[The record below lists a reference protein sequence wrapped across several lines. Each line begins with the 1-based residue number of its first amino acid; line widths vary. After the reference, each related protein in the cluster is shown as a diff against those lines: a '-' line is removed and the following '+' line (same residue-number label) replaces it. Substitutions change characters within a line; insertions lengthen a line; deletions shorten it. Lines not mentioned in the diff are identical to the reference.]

1 MAVIS
6 RTSIV
11 RAAGVFITSTV
22 VFAALIVIASGLG
35 FSDQAERFLPTVER
49 ALPGDAPG
57 EIVFEDGSA
66 TVPASD
72 IGRPFEVPGSTVT
85 AEPATPEELAAA
97 PSYDTNA
104 VSVAVPARPDS
115 ETQQRTSASRGRQI
129 PRSRSPSTSAPSTPA
144 PSTPGTP
151 SPSPQQAPAP
161 SPTPSPQ
168 SSPPSTDGASPS
180 PPASE
185 TPSFAPSEGETRF
198 EEPPEQW
205 SEPASPSSEPAPQPA
220 LSPEPSAS
228 PTAVDHETEFA
239 SEAAALP

>member
-97 PSYDTNA
+97 QSDDTNA

-115 ETQQRTSASRGRQI
+115 ETQQRTTSASRGRQT
-129 PRSRSPSTSAPSTPA
+129 PRSGSPSTSAPSTPA

-161 SPTPSPQ
+161 TPSPSPQ

-198 EEPPEQW
+198 DEPPEQW
-205 SEPASPSSEPAPQPA
+205 SEPASPSSEPA

-228 PTAVDHETEFA
+228 PTAVDQPTEFA